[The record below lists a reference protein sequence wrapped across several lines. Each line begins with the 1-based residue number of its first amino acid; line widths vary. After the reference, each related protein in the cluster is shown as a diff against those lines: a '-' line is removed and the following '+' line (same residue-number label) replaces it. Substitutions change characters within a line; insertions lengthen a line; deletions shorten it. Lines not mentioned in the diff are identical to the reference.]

1 MFQRSK
7 YTLIAGAAAA
17 VLWAVGYFMFVAP
30 MWAERDQELENGRAA
45 MKDWL
50 DRYKPAKETQP
61 LPVARKELDAR
72 MASYHKGL
80 EELKAI
86 HFVRDLREM
95 GPFTLASA
103 KGDDPKNY
111 FDKKRNEISKAVAGA
126 YELQMAP
133 ELGDL
138 GFSDDDVGLNLA
150 RLFVL
155 KRFFAA
161 LKSAKGK
168 EAAYVDGIRY
178 PKPRVIGFDEAV
190 PADAATNAP
199 PPAGRLFM
207 IPLKVRLRLPERNF
221 AQLLY
226 DLQPNPADVQNAT
239 ANKEVCYFLLRG
251 VEAQVRDKADGTL
264 YAEIAVGAIF
274 PEQQFV
280 KELKIPYEEPRQ
292 SYRGAAPEYRSDGY

>member
-7 YTLIAGAAAA
+7 YTLMAGAVAA
-17 VLWAVGYFMFVAP
+17 VLWGVGYFMFVAP
-30 MWAERDQELENGRAA
+30 TWAERDREIENGRTA
-45 MKDWL
+45 MQDWL
-50 DRYKPAKETQP
+50 ERYEPSKTTQP
-61 LPVARKELDAR
+61 LPVARKELEAR

-80 EELKAI
+80 EELKGI
-86 HFVRDLREM
+86 HFVRDLRDM

-111 FDKKRNEISKAVAGA
+111 FDKKRNEVSKAVAGS

-168 EAAYVDGIRY
+168 EVAYVDGIRY
-178 PKPRVIGFDEAV
+178 PKPRVISFDEAM
-190 PADAATNAP
+190 PAEGDANAP
-199 PPAGRLFM
+199 LPAGRLFV

-226 DLQPNPADVQNAT
+226 DLQPNPTDPQNAT
-239 ANKEVCYFLLRG
+239 ANKEACYFLLRG

-280 KELKIPYEEPRQ
+280 KELKIPFEEPRQ
-292 SYRGAAPEYRSDGY
+292 NYRPAAPVYRSDNY

>member
-30 MWAERDQELENGRAA
+30 MWSERDQELENGRAA
-45 MKDWL
+45 MKDWIE
-50 DRYKPAKETQP
+50 RYNPAKETQP
-61 LPVARKELDAR
+61 LPVARKELNAR

-86 HFVRDLREM
+86 HFVRDLRDM

-111 FDKKRNEISKAVAGA
+111 FDKKRNEISKGAAAA

-133 ELGDL
+133 ELSDL

-150 RLFVL
+150 RLFML

-178 PKPRVIGFDEAV
+178 PKPRVISFDEAT

-207 IPLKVRLRLPERNF
+207 IPLKVHLRLPERNF

-226 DLQPNPADVQNAT
+226 ELQPSPTDSQNAT

-264 YAEIAVGAIF
+264 YAEVAVGAIF

-292 SYRGAAPEYRSDGY
+292 SYRGAAPVYRSDGY